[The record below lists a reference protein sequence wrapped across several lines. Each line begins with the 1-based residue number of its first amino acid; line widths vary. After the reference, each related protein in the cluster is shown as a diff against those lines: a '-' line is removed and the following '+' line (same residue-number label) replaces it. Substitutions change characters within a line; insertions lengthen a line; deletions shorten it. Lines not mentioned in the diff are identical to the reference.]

1 MVFLVVSMLPVVVLL
16 VKNPRRGQLG
26 ILVFSGDHGGSAID
40 RFCLLEEDRAAL
52 VGGKQYCIYW

>member
-1 MVFLVVSMLPVVVLL
+1 VVLLVVSMLPVVVLL

-26 ILVFSGDHGGSAID
+26 ILVFSDHGGSAID

-52 VGGKQYCIYW
+52 VGGKQHCIYW

>member
-1 MVFLVVSMLPVVVLL
+1 VVLLVVVLL

-52 VGGKQYCIYW
+52 VGGKQHCIYWG